1 MRGYILLSFS
11 PKNHYDHRL
20 QRDGSSSSL
29 VQLVLTQLTNKVTQ
43 FLCQQQWLAHYPP
56 ARPPKRKSSIRGFLH
71 VRREIRRKKKVVPSS
86 SIYYGIVNNSF
97 SNCVCVENSTNTD
110 GLFPH
115 VAMLSLLRKVTKSI
129 YYCRKQKPLAAT
141 PHKFSQGVNLQ
152 VKLFVFYFRQ
162 NWHTAIIMPA
172 KKLPTIKP

>member
-97 SNCVCVENSTNTD
+97 SNSVCVCRKFYKYRWT
-110 GLFPH
+110 FPTRCH
-115 VAMLSLLRKVTKSI
+115 AFTSAQSDKVYLLL
-129 YYCRKQKPLAAT
+129 QKTEAACCHS
-141 PHKFSQGVNLQ
+141 P
-152 VKLFVFYFRQ
+152 
-162 NWHTAIIMPA
+162 
-172 KKLPTIKP
+172 